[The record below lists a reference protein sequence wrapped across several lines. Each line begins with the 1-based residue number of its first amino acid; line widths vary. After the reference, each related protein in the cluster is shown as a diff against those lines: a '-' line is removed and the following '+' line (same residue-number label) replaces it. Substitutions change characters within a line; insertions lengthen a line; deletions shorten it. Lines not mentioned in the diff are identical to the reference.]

1 MDFKTKCLIERR
13 FQNNK
18 DKIECIDACITKNM
32 QKPLNF
38 KELSPQEMLD
48 ASREFN
54 DKITKRRSVRS
65 FSNRPVEREIIENA
79 IKSAGSAPSGAN
91 KQPWHF
97 AVVESQET
105 KALIRKAAEAEEH
118 EFYNGRAPQSWL
130 DDLKV
135 FETDEHKPFLEIAP
149 YLIAVFL
156 QRNTVDDDGTK
167 HKNYYMPE
175 SVGIATGMLITA
187 LHMSGLATLTHTP
200 SPMKFLNE
208 ILERPSNEKPY
219 MLIVAGYP
227 EEDVTVPDITRKNFE
242 EISSFF

>member
-1 MDFKTKCLIERR
+1 MSKKH
-13 FQNNK
+13 
-18 DKIECIDACITKNM
+18 
-32 QKPLNF
+32 LNF

-48 ASREFN
+48 TSRQFR
-54 DKITKRRSVRS
+54 DTISRRRSVRD
-65 FSNRPVEREIIENA
+65 FSDRLVDREIIENA
-79 IKSAGSAPSGAN
+79 IRSAGSAPSGAN

-97 AVVESQET
+97 AIVESRDT
-105 KALIRKAAEAEEH
+105 KALIRKAAEAEEQ
-118 EFYNGRAPQSWL
+118 EFYNGRAPQAWL

-135 FETDEHKPFLEIAP
+135 FETDEHKPFLETAP

-156 QRNTVDDDGTK
+156 ERNSVDEDGVK
-167 HKNYYMPE
+167 RKNYYMPE

-208 ILERPSNEKPY
+208 ILKRPSNEKPF

-227 EEDVTVPDITRKNFE
+227 TQGVTVPDIERKPFDQ
-242 EISSFF
+242 IASIF

>member
-1 MDFKTKCLIERR
+1 
-13 FQNNK
+13 
-18 DKIECIDACITKNM
+18 M

-38 KELSPQEMLD
+38 KELDPEDMLS
-48 ASREFN
+48 ASRDFRET
-54 DKITKRRSVRS
+54 ICRRRSVRH
-65 FSNRPVEREIIENA
+65 FSDRPVEREIIENA

-97 AVVESQET
+97 AVAEST
-105 KALIRKAAEAEEH
+105 DIKALIRKAAEAEEH
-118 EFYNGRAPQSWL
+118 DFYNGRAPQSWL

-135 FETDEHKPFLEIAP
+135 FETNESKPFLETAP

-156 QRNTVDDDGTK
+156 QRNTVDEDGTK

-187 LHMSGLATLTHTP
+187 LHVSGLATLTHTP

-208 ILERPSNEKPY
+208 IFARPSNEKPF

-227 EEDVTVPDITRKNFE
+227 VEDVTVPDIERKSFD
-242 EISSFF
+242 EIATFF

>member
-1 MDFKTKCLIERR
+1 MPPEQMLAASQQ
-13 FQNNK
+13 FQQT
-18 DKIECIDACITKNM
+18 IC
-32 QKPLNF
+32 
-38 KELSPQEMLD
+38 
-48 ASREFN
+48 R
-54 DKITKRRSVRS
+54 RRSVRS
-65 FSNRPVEREIIENA
+65 FSDRPVDRTIIENA
-79 IKSAGSAPSGAN
+79 IKAAGSAPSGAN

-97 AVVESQET
+97 AVVESPDT
-105 KALIRKAAEAEEH
+105 KKLIRKAAEAEEH
-118 EFYNGRAPQSWL
+118 DFYNGRAPQAWL

-135 FETDEHKPFLEIAP
+135 FETDENKPFLELAP

-187 LHMSGLATLTHTP
+187 LHMAGLATLTHTP

-208 ILERPSNEKPY
+208 ILERPSNEKPF

-227 EEDVTVPDITRKNFE
+227 TEGCTVPDIERKPFD
-242 EISSFF
+242 EIATFF

>member
-1 MDFKTKCLIERR
+1 MAR
-13 FQNNK
+13 
-18 DKIECIDACITKNM
+18 
-32 QKPLNF
+32 KPLNF
-38 KELSPQEMLD
+38 VELPAQKMLSNSQD
-48 ASREFN
+48 VYENLSR
-54 DKITKRRSVRS
+54 RRSVRD
-65 FSNRPVEREIIENA
+65 FSDRSVEREVIENA
-79 IKSAGSAPSGAN
+79 VRAAGSAPSGAN

-97 AVVESQET
+97 VVVESQEV
-105 KALIRKAAEAEEH
+105 KALIRKAAEAEEQ
-118 EFYNGRAPQSWL
+118 EFYNGRAPQAWL

-135 FETDEHKPFLEIAP
+135 FETDEHKPFLETAP

-156 QRNTVDDDGTK
+156 QRNSIDEEGVK

-208 ILERPSNEKPY
+208 ILQRPKNEKPY

-227 EEDVTVPDITRKNFE
+227 QDGVTVPDIERKNFD
-242 EISSFF
+242 EICSVF

>member
-1 MDFKTKCLIERR
+1 
-13 FQNNK
+13 
-18 DKIECIDACITKNM
+18 M
-32 QKPLNF
+32 QKLLNF
-38 KELSPQEMLD
+38 RELPAEEMLSI
-48 ASREFN
+48 SREFQQ
-54 DKITKRRSVRS
+54 TMCRRRSVRS
-65 FSNRPVEREIIENA
+65 FSKRPIDREVIENA
-79 IKSAGSAPSGAN
+79 IKTAGSAPSGAN

-105 KALIRKAAEAEEH
+105 KRLIRKAAEAEEH
-118 EFYNGRAPQSWL
+118 DFYNGRAPQSWL

-135 FETDEHKPFLEIAP
+135 FETDENKPFLEIAP

-156 QRNTVDDDGTK
+156 QRNTIDEDGTK

-175 SVGIATGMLITA
+175 SVGIATGMLISA

-208 ILERPSNEKPY
+208 ILGRPSNEKPY

-227 EEDVTVPDITRKNFE
+227 EDNVTVPDIERKNFS
-242 EISSFF
+242 EIASFF